1 MKGLEK
7 AGEGW
12 KESKGQERII
22 KYRRGLE
29 RKERIERIG
38 KDWKGRKG

>member
-1 MKGLEK
+1 MERT
-7 AGEGW
+7 GEGW
-12 KESKGQERII
+12 KELKGQERII

-38 KDWKGRKG
+38 KDRLGCERM